1 MGFWKKAF
9 RVRILKRIFYER
21 LTEPLHLN
29 FLALWVAVF
38 GSFRLRVA
46 FDLILRQHNAY
57 GLLRAADEARARGI
71 RQIRAVEF
79 GVAAGAGLL
88 NMCQIARRVTRATGV
103 DIVVYGFDTG
113 RGMPPAQDYRD
124 HPDLYQQGDFPMD
137 FERLRARLPDNA
149 RLLIGDL
156 SETLPGFLASEL
168 SAATPL
174 GYVVVDVDYYS
185 STTLALRVFDASPE
199 LYLPLVTIYA
209 DDVELPENNPYAGE
223 QLAFREFNQRSPMRK
238 ICRHEFFEDWR
249 VFQRAIWLKHM
260 YFLQVMDH
268 PRRRQA
274 QAGVEQRVLGNPLL

>member
-1 MGFWKKAF
+1 VGFWRKVF

-29 FLALWVAVF
+29 VLALWVAVF

-46 FDLILRQHNAY
+46 FDLVLRHHNAY
-57 GLLRAADEARARGI
+57 GLLRAADEARALGVRRI
-71 RQIRAVEF
+71 SAIEF

-88 NMCQIARRVTRATGV
+88 NMCQIARRVTKLTGV
-103 DIVVYGFDTG
+103 EIIVYGFDTG
-113 RGMPPAQDYRD
+113 QGMPPAQDYRD

-137 FERLRARLPDNA
+137 FERLRAHLPENG

-156 SETLPGFLASEL
+156 SQTLPAFMAQQL
-168 SAATPL
+168 SADAPL

-185 STTLALRVFDASPE
+185 STVIALSVFDAAPE
-199 LYLPLVTIYA
+199 LYLPIVTIYA

-223 QLAFREFNQRSPMRK
+223 QLAFHEYNARNPLRK

-249 VFQRAIWLKHM
+249 IFQRAIWLKHM
-260 YFLQVMDH
+260 YFMHVMDH